1 MSDSSHGKHAR
12 IIPQMIGLLV
22 LFIAALTLVA
32 IPLKQLAHTNEP
44 LADPFALTQLTL
56 GKTLP
61 VPTIDTTPATFHRNV
76 VLPPSIASLITQSP
90 VLGDTTDAA
99 GRYGE
104 KRIEVDLTHQKVY
117 AFEGQTRVYE
127 FTVST
132 GKWGRTPTG
141 EFRIWTK
148 VKSQLMK
155 GGNKDQGTYYYL
167 PNVPWV
173 MFFYNESIAKMR
185 GFSFHGAYWHNNF
198 GHTMSHG
205 CINMKLDD
213 AKTLYDWATPVV
225 TNDKAWSTLAT
236 PTNEGTKVLIYG
248 EATTE

>member
-1 MSDSSHGKHAR
+1 MSDMSRAGLSSVV
-12 IIPQMIGLLV
+12 PSMIGLLV
-22 LFIAALTLVA
+22 LFIGALALVA
-32 IPLKQLAHTNEP
+32 IPLKQLSHTNEP
-44 LADPFALTQLTL
+44 LADSFSLQQMML

-61 VPTIDTTPATFHRNV
+61 TPVEDLTPAVFHAHTV
-76 VLPPSIASLITQSP
+76 FPPSIASLTVQSLI
-90 VLGDTTDAA
+90 LGVTSDPLEMT
-99 GRYGE
+99 E

-155 GGNKDQGTYYYL
+155 GGNKDLGTYYYL

-173 MFFYNESIAKMR
+173 MFFYNDSIAKMR
-185 GFSFHGAYWHNNF
+185 GFSFHGTYWHNNF
-198 GHTMSHG
+198 GHPMSHG
-205 CINMKLDD
+205 CVNMKIDE
-213 AKTLYDWATPVV
+213 AKLLYDWATPVV
-225 TNDKAWSTLAT
+225 TNTKAWSTLAT
-236 PTNEGTKVLIYG
+236 TENAGTKVLIYG
-248 EATTE
+248 EAPQE